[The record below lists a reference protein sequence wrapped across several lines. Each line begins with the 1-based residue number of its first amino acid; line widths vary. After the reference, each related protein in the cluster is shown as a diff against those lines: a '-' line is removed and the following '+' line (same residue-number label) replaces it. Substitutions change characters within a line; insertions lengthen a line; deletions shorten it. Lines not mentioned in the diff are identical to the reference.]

1 MKLGTQK
8 IPWGYMASQPCLQGE
23 DQIAGKSLKGGGT
36 AGKRKERYCLCT
48 LAEVW
53 CLWGQERKVDQGE
66 TLG

>member
-1 MKLGTQK
+1 
-8 IPWGYMASQPCLQGE
+8 MASQPCLQGE